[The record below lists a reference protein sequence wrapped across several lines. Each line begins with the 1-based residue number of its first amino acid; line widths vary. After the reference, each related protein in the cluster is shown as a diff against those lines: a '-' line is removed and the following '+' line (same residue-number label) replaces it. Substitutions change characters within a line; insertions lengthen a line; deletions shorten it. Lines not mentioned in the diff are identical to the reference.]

1 MKLNTNNKFWAEL
14 EVLPNN
20 MVRVLKAR
28 KYVKVNQFKTYW
40 ADVNARDL
48 ARKLNNV
55 ELVTR

>member
-1 MKLNTNNKFWAEL
+1 MKLNTKNKFWTEL

-20 MVRVLKAR
+20 QVKLLKAR

-48 ARKLNNV
+48 ARGLNQL